1 MIKSHAKWSSLDDHG
16 DVGDDHNVINGSL
29 GEEKMQ
35 PYGAQG
41 KGINRILH
49 FGDQDTIEGVITLR
63 INSRTIKRGI
73 SRAIDHLSATR

>member
-1 MIKSHAKWSSLDDHG
+1 
-16 DVGDDHNVINGSL
+16 V
-29 GEEKMQ
+29 Q

-63 INSRTIKRGI
+63 IDNRTIKRGI
-73 SRAIDHLSATR
+73 SGAIDHLSATR